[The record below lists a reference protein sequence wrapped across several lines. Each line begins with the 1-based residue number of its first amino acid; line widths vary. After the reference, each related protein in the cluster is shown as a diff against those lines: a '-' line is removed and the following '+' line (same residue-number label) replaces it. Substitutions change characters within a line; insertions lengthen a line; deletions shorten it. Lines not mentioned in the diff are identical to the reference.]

1 MVVPHAGWAYSGSLA
16 CRAIARL
23 RQRAQTVV
31 VVGGH
36 LRPGD
41 SILLA
46 PEDAVA
52 TPLGDLVIDRK
63 LRGLIQ
69 DRLWTTHD
77 TYADNTVEI
86 QLPIIAYL
94 FDTPRIVHVRSPPS
108 DLAIELGELIAE
120 YAKSNPGVVVV
131 GSTDLTHYGPAYG
144 FSDHGRGPEA
154 LEWVK
159 TRNDARFVDTLLRA
173 EPETI
178 ISVGQTDRSA
188 CSAGAAATAA
198 AFARACGCTRSEVID
213 YYTSYDVA
221 PNDSFV
227 GYVGVGYRQPTDSA

>member
-1 MVVPHAGWAYSGSLA
+1 MVPHAGWAYSGSLA
-16 CRAIARL
+16 CRTIARL
-23 RQRAQTVV
+23 RPGAETVV

-46 PEDAVA
+46 SEDAVA
-52 TPLGDLVIDRK
+52 TPLGDLSIDVG
-63 LRGLIQ
+63 LRTLIR
-69 DRLWTTHD
+69 DRLPTEPD
-77 TYADNTVEI
+77 TQADNTVEI
-86 QLPIIAYL
+86 QLPIVAYL
-94 FDTPRIVHVRSPPS
+94 YDTPRIIYVRSPPS
-108 DLAIELGELIAE
+108 ELAATLGELIAE
-120 YAKSNPGVVVV
+120 YANSNPGVVVV

-144 FSDHGRGPEA
+144 LVDHGYGSEA

-159 TRNDARFVDTLLRA
+159 TGNDARFVDALLQA
-173 EPETI
+173 EPDTI
-178 ISVGQTDRSA
+178 VSVARADRSA

-227 GYVGVGYRQPTDSA
+227 GYVGVGYRPPTGTS

>member
-1 MVVPHAGWAYSGSLA
+1 MVPHAGWGYSGSLA

-23 RQRAQTVV
+23 RPRAETVV

-41 SILLA
+41 SIFLA

-52 TPLGDLVIDRK
+52 TPLGDLVIDGE
-63 LRGLIQ
+63 LRALIQ
-69 DRLWTTHD
+69 DRLWTAPDTH
-77 TYADNTVEI
+77 ADNTVEI
-86 QLPIIAYL
+86 QLPIVAYL
-94 FDTPRIVHVRSPPS
+94 HDMPRIVYVRSPPS
-108 DLAIELGELIAE
+108 ALAAELGELIAE
-120 YAKSNPGVVVV
+120 YAKSHTGVVVV

-144 FSDHGRGPEA
+144 FVDHGHGAEA
-154 LEWVK
+154 LEWMK
-159 TRNDARFVDTLLRA
+159 THNDARFVDALLRA
-173 EPETI
+173 EPESI
-178 ISVGQTDRSA
+178 VSVAQADRSA

-198 AFARACGCTRSEVID
+198 AFAQRCGCTRSEVID

-227 GYVGVGYRQPTDSA
+227 GYVGVGYRPPAGAV